1 MNHAPAG
8 APRLDPAA
16 LAAAERYF
24 GVRAEDAPIA
34 EVISTVELAGGD
46 WLFRQD
52 DPGDAMYLL
61 VRGRLRVWRDLPE
74 EVGEED
80 QLLGEVAQGEC
91 VGEAGLLTG
100 QGRSAG
106 VRAVRDSLLVRVDR
120 ASFAR
125 LAERNPGLMLRL
137 AGVVAERM
145 RQNLK
150 PVASGQ
156 RPPRTLAL
164 LPLDE
169 STATR
174 VFVEALLAALASGDR
189 VAVLSRAA
197 LDAAEPGRRSLHAHE
212 PVDAI
217 LRHAI
222 STLETRVDRVI
233 FVCDGSDTP
242 WTRFCLRQA
251 DRVLR
256 IAEATG
262 EAAPR
267 GFELAFERELLQ
279 VAGSRHALVLLH
291 AAGEPIRDTL
301 RWLSPRRVDLH
312 LHVRGERHADDV
324 ARVARVVSGRA
335 IGLVFGAGAARGF
348 AHLGVNQALRELG
361 VPLDWIGG
369 SSIGAIIAAAVAE
382 DWSAEHTTQVGYDA
396 FVKGKPFSDYTLPLV
411 SLLAGRRMRRLLRKH
426 LPGNIEDLPLPYFCV
441 STNLSTGQSNIHARG
456 PIWQALSASAA
467 LPGVLPPT
475 VHEGHLAIDGS
486 VLNSLPVD
494 VMQAMPVARVI
505 AVDLASRKD
514 YRIEYDRV
522 PSAWQLLGARL
533 RGKAARIRLPNL
545 ATLMLKSTEIGTV
558 ARVRDVGARADLLL
572 APPVGRFSLLDVARF
587 HQVVKA
593 GYDDAIVRLPDWFA
607 TQPEG
612 LAAAAAR
619 ADAAATGHTSGDTRA
634 GAEAAATS

>member
-1 MNHAPAG
+1 MSHAPAT

-24 GVRAEDAPIA
+24 GVHADDLPIA
-34 EVISTVELAGGD
+34 DVIDTVELAGGD

-61 VRGRLRVWRDLPE
+61 VRGRLRVWRDLPDE
-74 EVGEED
+74 AGEED
-80 QLLGEVAQGEC
+80 PLLGEVAQGEC

-125 LAERNPGLMLRL
+125 LAERNPALVLRL
-137 AGVVAERM
+137 AGVVADRM

-164 LPLDE
+164 LPLDG
-169 STATR
+169 SAATR
-174 VFVEALLAALASGDR
+174 AFVPALLAALAAGDR
-189 VAVLSRAA
+189 VVVLARDR
-197 LDAAEPGRRSLHAHE
+197 LEAAEPGRRALHEHE

-222 STLETRVDRVI
+222 STLETTVDRVV
-233 FVCDGSDTP
+233 FVCDGHDTP

-256 IAEATG
+256 IADAG
-262 EAAPR
+262 GDAAPR

-279 VAGSRHALVLLH
+279 VAGSRHALVLLQP
-291 AAGEPIRDTL
+291 AGGPIRDTL
-301 RWLSPRRVDLH
+301 RWLVPRRLDLH
-312 LHVRGERHADDV
+312 LHVRAERLADDV

-361 VPLDWIGG
+361 VPVDWLGG

-382 DWSAEHTTQVGYDA
+382 DWSPEHTTRTGHEA
-396 FVKGKPFSDYTLPLV
+396 FVAGKPFSDYTLPLV

-426 LPGNIEDLPLPYFCV
+426 LPGNIEDLPLPFFCL
-441 STNLSTGQSNIHARG
+441 SSNLSTGQSNVHLRG
-456 PIWQALSASAA
+456 PLWEALSASAA

-514 YRIEYDRV
+514 YRIDYTRV

-558 ARVRDVGARADLLL
+558 ARVREMSARADLLL
-572 APPVGRFSLLDVARF
+572 APPVGRFGLLDVGRF
-587 HQVVKA
+587 TQLVKA
-593 GYDDAIVRLPDWFA
+593 GYDEAMARVPDWFA
-607 TQPEG
+607 SQPEG
-612 LAAAAAR
+612 LAGAAAR
-619 ADAAATGHTSGDTRA
+619 IASSPTPHADAAPAREADT
-634 GAEAAATS
+634 TP